1 MDKYEYRL
9 KAEQIETQVNKRDYE
24 AAAKIADTIDWRRV
38 KNLNMLYMVSEVYEK
53 TERYGECM
61 EILDMAYDRAPV
73 GRMLLYRMTEVCT
86 KMHNFDEAIALYRE
100 FVKAAPHDLSR
111 YILKYQIY
119 RERGSS
125 LEDQIKVLSEYKKQD
140 YQEKWGYELAC
151 LYEEAGML
159 EECVRECDQL
169 FLWYSEGEYV
179 QKALELKMKYE
190 PLTLLQKE
198 KYNYQR
204 IGSDSSVYEAGSQKP
219 EVPGVDVG
227 RFSTV
232 NLQAELAE
240 NLDQLL
246 KEDAT
251 IDLPQLKVVNKNT
264 VSINQEPDSLYC
276 EDGTIDLPELGPD
289 GKVIEPD
296 DREDGTIEL
305 PSLGLD
311 KEEEDAPESEPE
323 LGYREDG
330 TIELPELGP
339 DGKVVKPDFRE
350 DGTIELP
357 TLGLDEEE
365 GEPEA
370 ESGPEPD
377 FREDGTIELPELGP
391 DGQAAEPD
399 FREDGTIELPNLGLG
414 EEEEEPVTE
423 SEPEPDFRE
432 DGTIELPN
440 LGLDGEGEEP
450 EAESEPEPDFR
461 EDGTI
466 ELPNLG
472 LGEDEEEPVMESE
485 PEPDFR
491 EDGTIELPNLGL
503 GEDEEEPVMESEPEP
518 DFREDGTIEL
528 PNLGLGE
535 DEEEPVMESEPEP
548 DFREDGTIE
557 LPNLGLG
564 EEEEEPVTESEPE
577 PDFREDGTIEL
588 PNLGLDGE
596 GEEPEAE
603 SEPEPDFREDKTI
616 ELPNLD
622 LEGDAPE
629 KDADGPVSIDD
640 ILSEWEKQKEQTE
653 AKLEAAAKEEKV
665 RRAKVKQETAELMK
679 LISGISEEIPE
690 DVRQILDEIDKEN
703 QAAEEPVVTE
713 DDLPPDVD
721 EEEETEEELDIENL
735 AEKEEPEDLTEREE
749 AGEGRSGNM
758 IQDLERSLSS
768 KVSEGA
774 VSAGHLTRE
783 QARLFTYFT
792 SIQGMSEQ
800 LSVLFKDVNQREQ
813 TSSSRGNLTI
823 TGERGNGKTT
833 LAIDIVK
840 ALQKQKRIEGKKLAK
855 ISGQKMN
862 TKDIYEVLTKLKGGA
877 LIIEKAGGLSDATM
891 MAMSLAME
899 TDTGGLLVILED
911 SSEEIQKLF
920 VRNRN
925 FASKF
930 DHTIDIPIFTNDE
943 LVAFGKSYA
952 QEQRYS
958 FDEFGILAL
967 YDRIGSRQTN
977 DHLVTVAEVKEMIDD
992 AIQKAEKGS
1001 IRHLFEKVT
1010 KKSVDEFGYHLIR
1023 EADFEE

>member
-311 KEEEDAPESEPE
+311 KEEEDAKPESEPE

-391 DGQAAEPD
+391 DGQATEPD

-414 EEEEEPVTE
+414 EEEEEPVME

-450 EAESEPEPDFR
+450 EAES
-461 EDGTI
+461 
-466 ELPNLG
+466 
-472 LGEDEEEPVMESE
+472 
-485 PEPDFR
+485 
-491 EDGTIELPNLGL
+491 
-503 GEDEEEPVMESEPEP
+503 
-518 DFREDGTIEL
+518 
-528 PNLGLGE
+528 
-535 DEEEPVMESEPEP
+535 
-548 DFREDGTIE
+548 
-557 LPNLGLG
+557 
-564 EEEEEPVTESEPE
+564 
-577 PDFREDGTIEL
+577 
-588 PNLGLDGE
+588 
-596 GEEPEAE
+596 
-603 SEPEPDFREDKTI
+603 
-616 ELPNLD
+616 
-622 LEGDAPE
+622 EGDAPE